1 MVMHIPE
8 VEIVDILQSR
18 QYGVALLA
26 RIIPTIFGPVYSFL
40 LRWGHRG
47 ASVVGGRMRLFL
59 MGMFITLTPS
69 ALVMAWLLWQAG
81 DLGFDRE
88 SEIGSDL

>member
-1 MVMHIPE
+1 MHIPE
-8 VEIVDILQSR
+8 VENVDILQSR
-18 QYGVALLA
+18 QYGVALLP
-26 RIIPTIFGPVYSFL
+26 RITVAVYSFL
-40 LRWGHRG
+40 LRRDIAEHLLSGE
-47 ASVVGGRMRLFL
+47 RMRFFL

-88 SEIGSDL
+88 FGD